1 GEQLDMLS
9 MKTDGEGAHEAR
21 EVRRKKERRIQSAVL
36 DIKKKYGKNSII
48 KGMNLEDGATAKD
61 RNEQIGG
68 HKA

>member
-1 GEQLDMLS
+1 MLS
-9 MKTDGEGAHEAR
+9 MITEGEGAHEAR